1 MTKRP
6 GTDGAK
12 RILLKQA
19 VAALLGA
26 TSPDV
31 DYPIT
36 AATVTSQVAAALAS
50 NDRQIML
57 PLSTTRDAYSNQ
69 GCPLN

>member
-1 MTKRP
+1 
-6 GTDGAK
+6 
-12 RILLKQA
+12 
-19 VAALLGA
+19 
-26 TSPDV
+26 
-31 DYPIT
+31 
-36 AATVTSQVAAALAS
+36 VTSQVAAALAS